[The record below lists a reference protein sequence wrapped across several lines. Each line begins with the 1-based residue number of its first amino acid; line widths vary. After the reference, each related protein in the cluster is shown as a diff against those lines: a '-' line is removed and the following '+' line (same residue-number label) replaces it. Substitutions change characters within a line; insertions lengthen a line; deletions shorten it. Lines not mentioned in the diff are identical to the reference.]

1 MPLLL
6 VAPSNL
12 LPARRSARF
21 GAAAKTAVASEALTS
36 VGVRGTRLRT
46 STAHDLAQSVVTAP
60 HVAVASGRLI
70 VVLFGSRAV
79 RNPRPRR
86 CALEAL
92 AAIEG
97 EAQGATPSR
106 RSGAA
111 AAGYG
116 YRYGLFLA
124 SAAST
129 AGPLCSPCRE
139 RAAGHFQAGAGRLSG
154 IRAAIPQRGLTT
166 SLKWTR
172 NGRPPWPRLRYAVHF
187 LSPGQGVLPPRAP

>member
-1 MPLLL
+1 MLFRSHQARSGGTRYIFASPGLASYRRHPLSSNVRPRRNMPLLL

-12 LPARRSARF
+12 LPARRSACF

-97 EAQGATPSR
+97 EAQGATP
-106 RSGAA
+106 
-111 AAGYG
+111 
-116 YRYGLFLA
+116 
-124 SAAST
+124 
-129 AGPLCSPCRE
+129 RE
-139 RAAGHFQAGAGRLSG
+139 SLIYPGQAGWRRECDEMKIEA
-154 IRAAIPQRGLTT
+154 
-166 SLKWTR
+166 
-172 NGRPPWPRLRYAVHF
+172 
-187 LSPGQGVLPPRAP
+187 